1 MSEPV
6 PHAAAVRCFD
16 TLDEVSAAVA
26 REFVALARDAIA
38 AKGRCAVALTGGTTP
53 RRLYRLLGAE
63 PLRSE
68 VCWRRVHL
76 FFGDERAVAPTHP
89 DSNYGMV
96 RDALLD
102 AIDIPPHNV
111 HRMPAERADLDAAAA
126 AYEAE
131 LADVFG
137 RAAQGSPPRFDVV
150 LLGMGEDGHTASLFP
165 GTPALAERSRWVV
178 GVEAAGVATRR
189 MTLTLPVLNSA
200 AHVWILVSGAAK
212 QQALRQVLAGDGEH
226 GRLPAAFIC
235 PASGELTWFVDRAAA
250 AGVTG

>member
-1 MSEPV
+1 M
-6 PHAAAVRCFD
+6 
-16 TLDEVSAAVA
+16 
-26 REFVALARDAIA
+26 
-38 AKGRCAVALTGGTTP
+38 
-53 RRLYRLLGAE
+53 
-63 PLRSE
+63 
-68 VCWRRVHL
+68 
-76 FFGDERAVAPTHP
+76 APTHP

-102 AIDIPPHNV
+102 AIEIPPPNV

-131 LADVFG
+131 LAAVFG
-137 RAAQGSPPRFDVV
+137 RSAQGSPPRFDVV

-178 GVEAAGVATRR
+178 GVAAAGVATRR
-189 MTLTLPVLNSA
+189 MTLTLPVLNNA
-200 AHVWILVSGAAK
+200 AHVWILVGGAAK

-226 GRLPAAFIC
+226 ERLPAALIC

-250 AGVTG
+250 GGVRG